1 MKNALVSNVTT
12 DDIAFIVGA
21 KVAYMGTANK
31 RSEAIN
37 MATNNRIS
45 VASAKVV
52 ALELKDDSIYLYLE
66 MFMTNKGQ
74 GVTLLDPK
82 LVRCA
87 GRMIL
92 TGLQSS
98 GRIIALAI
106 G

>member
-1 MKNALVSNVTT
+1 MKNVLVSNVTT
-12 DDIAFIVGA
+12 DDITFIVGA

-31 RSEAIN
+31 RSEAVN
-37 MATNNRIS
+37 MAANNRIS

-66 MFMTNKGQ
+66 MFMTNKRQ

-82 LVRCA
+82 MVRCA
-87 GRMIL
+87 GRTIL

-98 GRIIALAI
+98 GRLVILAI